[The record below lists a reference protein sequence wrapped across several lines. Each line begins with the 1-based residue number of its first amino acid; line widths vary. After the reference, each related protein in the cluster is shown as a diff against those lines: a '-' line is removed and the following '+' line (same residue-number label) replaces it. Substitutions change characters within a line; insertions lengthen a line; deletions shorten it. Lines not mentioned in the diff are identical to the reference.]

1 MRHVRRPLSASP
13 LAGVVLASFMLSSVA
28 PRGVQ
33 AQRVAGTVVDT
44 AGRAI
49 VDADVILGADL
60 RTRTDSTGAFA
71 LAVTARGA
79 QRLRVRF
86 IGFRPYETSVDARD
100 ANAGALRI
108 RLVRMP
114 QLLGEVRI
122 TDVNA
127 CERNTLRGFECR
139 RAIGRGM
146 YRDAGELRALRPSAW
161 ADMLD
166 GIPSLRRQPVMTP
179 DGLDWRAMAPPS
191 RCLVEIFNGEDPQF
205 DGHVR
210 KVPVEELIP
219 RDVVAIEYYD
229 EYQNVPEALQRFA
242 WPRESANGC
251 SLLVYWLREAPA
263 RGRRPAG
270 GTPSVIRRP

>member
-1 MRHVRRPLSASP
+1 MRHLRRALSAFP
-13 LAGVVLASFMLSSVA
+13 LAEVILAALLLA
-28 PRGVQ
+28 TTTPRAVQ

-44 AGRAI
+44 AGRAL
-49 VDADVILGADL
+49 VDADVILGTAL
-60 RTRTDSTGAFA
+60 RARTDSTGAFSF
-71 LAVTARGA
+71 AVTERGA
-79 QRLRVRF
+79 RRLRVRF
-86 IGFRPYETSVDARD
+86 IGFRPYETTVDPRD
-100 ANAGALRI
+100 AKAGALRI

-166 GIPSLRRQPVMTP
+166 GIPSLRRRPVMTP
-179 DGLDWRAMAPPS
+179 DGLDWLAMAPPS
-191 RCLVEIFNGEDPQF
+191 RCLVEIFNGEDPLF

-210 KVPVEELIP
+210 KVPVAELIP

-229 EYQNVPEALQRFA
+229 EYQKVPDALQRFA

-251 SLLVYWLREAPA
+251 ALLVYWLREAPA

-270 GTPSVIRRP
+270 GTPTVIRRP